1 MTTSHFIM
9 NGTVATR
16 ALLEASDVPP
26 EQELYPLKVCKSEV
40 TRDGT
45 GKENGTC
52 GAIIGEAAD
61 TVTSDAGIRIQSVT
75 QEEEE
80 LTGLIWNEKDSVSQS
95 VG

>member
-1 MTTSHFIM
+1 M

-16 ALLEASDVPP
+16 ALLESSDVPP
-26 EQELYPLKVCKSEV
+26 EQELYPLKVCNREAN
-40 TRDGT
+40 RDDT

-52 GAIIGEAAD
+52 RAIIGEAAD
-61 TVTSDAGIRIQSVT
+61 TITSEPGIRIQSVT

>member
-1 MTTSHFIM
+1 M

-16 ALLEASDVPP
+16 ALLESSDVPP
-26 EQELYPLKVCKSEV
+26 EQELYPLKVCNREAN
-40 TRDGT
+40 RDDP

-52 GAIIGEAAD
+52 RAIIGEAAD
-61 TVTSDAGIRIQSVT
+61 TITSEPGIRIQSVT